1 MMEFQIAS
9 FQADN
14 NNFRHIN
21 EMRSEEI
28 SSFRDTLDKFRRDI
42 NNELQKGSGAM
53 FEEIVMQQDRVREL
67 GTQVYEMVR
76 DCRQRFSI
84 LDKFDVRFTKIE
96 KNNDELRETITELKK
111 QIDDL
116 KKNTKETDKNM

>member
-21 EMRSEEI
+21 EVRSEEI
-28 SSFRDTLDKFRRDI
+28 QSFRDTIDKMRRDLS
-42 NNELQKGSGAM
+42 NDLQKGSGAM

-67 GTQVYEMVR
+67 GTQVYELVR
-76 DCRQRFSI
+76 DCRHRFTT
-84 LDKFDVRFTKIE
+84 LDKYDIRFTKIE
-96 KNNDELRETITELKK
+96 RGNDELKDQIT
-111 QIDDL
+111 DL
-116 KKNTKETDKNM
+116 KK